1 MKTSIIIFSLFITVN
16 LKVSAQIIDSGNVHV
31 ELIYEMPIF
40 PGGPDRIWCFLENNF
55 KYDILNAG
63 QKRVSYN
70 AAFYVD
76 SLGIARDFRI
86 IFTRPEIKSDH
97 VDSLKRK
104 EILRVLG
111 LMPKWEVSKYV
122 NKKIK
127 NWVHIPIM
135 TPYTEFRCKKKN
147 ENNSF

>member
-1 MKTSIIIFSLFITVN
+1 
-16 LKVSAQIIDSGNVHV
+16 
-31 ELIYEMPIF
+31 MPIF